1 MHFNRGGGALGK
13 TGSLDFIF
21 TRKGVFTIE
30 KSALS
35 GKDIEELELELIDFG
50 CEDIAVDEDLVYI
63 YTAFTDSGKM
73 QKGLEDMGVAV
84 KSTEFQRIPNTYV
97 DLDEDQAKEVLELV
111 ENLEADD
118 DVQQVFH
125 NLK

>member
-1 MHFNRGGGALGK
+1 
-13 TGSLDFIF
+13 
-21 TRKGVFTIE
+21 
-30 KSALS
+30 
-35 GKDIEELELELIDFG
+35 
-50 CEDIAVDEDLVYI
+50 
-63 YTAFTDSGKM
+63 M
-73 QKGLEDMGVAV
+73 QKGLEDRGVAV